1 MSTLLSN
8 ISVWLYSILLLA
20 YPPTFRWEYGQEM
33 MQLFRD
39 MLQDSIRQRGCL
51 GILEVWFCVLPDWVT
66 TVRQQRL
73 LAANYY
79 RYRWIFT
86 RVLQAVI
93 ALIFLVFG
101 LVYWFY
107 AKQ

>member
-20 YPPTFRWEYGQEM
+20 YPPAFRWEYGQEM
-33 MQLFRD
+33 IQLFRD
-39 MLQDSIRQRGCL
+39 MLQESIRQRGCL

-73 LAANYY
+73 IAGSYY
-79 RYRWIFT
+79 RSKWIFI
-86 RVLQAVI
+86 RAVQAI
-93 ALIFLVFG
+93 IPMLFLAFG
-101 LVYWFY
+101 FAYWFY
-107 AKQ
+107 AR

>member
-8 ISVWLYSILLLA
+8 ISVWVYRILLLA

-39 MLQDSIRQRGCL
+39 MLQDAIRQRGCW
-51 GILEVWFCVLPDWVT
+51 GILEVWFWVLPDWVV

-73 LAANYY
+73 LVGNYY
-79 RYRWIFT
+79 RHRWIFS
-86 RVLQAVI
+86 RMVQAAI
-93 ALIFLVFG
+93 ALIFVAFG
-101 LVYWFY
+101 FVYWLY
-107 AKQ
+107 VR